1 MLGEWLIGSDVW
13 LRDPHLGVSSHDLL
27 SYGQLPALLRFEILT
42 PLVQHEGSL
51 MKCRFRLV
59 VAASLLSCVSTIAN
73 ARQPHVSYMFPAG
86 GQRGTTIDVKVGGHY
101 LHDAASFRIDGPGVE
116 APNKIVRGTTRWFEG
131 PVIPQPPSQRSEDYP
146 VDYDATLKIA
156 ADAKLGTRDWSVST
170 AQGVT
175 VPMKFVIGQFPELV
189 EEEIEGKP
197 LAQLVKLPVTINGRT
212 FPREDVDL
220 WSFDLAAGQT
230 LTCLVT
236 AQDIDSPVEA
246 HLELL
251 DPSGKRITEA
261 TAGQGADPLLRFTAK
276 TAGRYAV
283 QINDANFGG
292 LQHHVYRLTLT
303 TGPVVDSVFPLGGR
317 KGETLKLQLAG
328 VGLDRSTIDLPLPSD
343 SEQIIFRP
351 DFAAARELG
360 QVLEISEYPELIEPA
375 TVNNDVASAVNAVV
389 PSVLNGRVESAGDV
403 DVWKVEAKKG
413 EQLLFEV
420 HAASLGSELDA
431 VLTVLNVDGKQLA
444 EADDNGSE
452 IDARLIFNVP
462 TDGSYFVKVADRVAK
477 RGGTNF
483 GYRLHV
489 LDAKSADSAPFTLE
503 VQSQRAVNV
512 DRDGE
517 LQLKV
522 NVRRQN
528 FNEAIELVLDGLPEG
543 VAVDGATVPA
553 KQNNATIKLKADSK
567 ALLSSSVVRVI
578 GKAKIGEVERRA
590 VATIRTNPPTPE
602 KIDRILMAVTVKTPF
617 KFFGQFESKFA
628 PRGSVYLRHY
638 SLDRGGFDGPLEVSL
653 ADRQNRHLQGG
664 TGPKIVVPA
673 GVTEFDYPVS
683 LPPWLEVGRTSRTC
697 LMAVGAVVDADGTR
711 HKVTFT
717 SQEQNDQIIVLTAP
731 EEFSVAVEV
740 PAIRAVPG
748 ESVVIPVQVG
758 RASQL
763 KQPATIEVVPAKH
776 AQGVSSQPLTVGP
789 DVTKTGIKVSFAKGP
804 LGPFNAP
811 LLIRATTTDD
821 RGKPVVYETPLE
833 VVCDA
838 EEATVNQSKR
848 SAK

>member
-1 MLGEWLIGSDVW
+1 
-13 LRDPHLGVSSHDLL
+13 
-27 SYGQLPALLRFEILT
+27 
-42 PLVQHEGSL
+42 
-51 MKCRFRLV
+51 MKRRFRLF
-59 VAASLLSCVSTIAN
+59 VAATFLSSLASVAD
-73 ARQPHVSYMFPAG
+73 ARPPHVSYMFPAG
-86 GQRGTTIDVKVGGHY
+86 GQRGTTIDVKVGGHF
-101 LHDAASFRIDGPGVE
+101 LHDAAAFRIDGPGVE
-116 APNKIVRGTTRWFEG
+116 APAKIVRGSTRWFEG

-175 VPMKFVIGQFPELV
+175 VPMKFVVGQFPEVV

-197 LAQLVKLPVTINGRT
+197 LPQLVTLPVTINGRT

-251 DPSGKRITEA
+251 DPSGKRIAEA
-261 TAGQGADPLLRFTAK
+261 TAGQGADPSLRFTAK

-283 QINDANFGG
+283 QINDANYGG

-317 KGETLKLQLAG
+317 KGETLKLQLTGA
-328 VGLDRSTIDLPLPSD
+328 GLDRSTVDVPLPSD

-360 QVLEISEYPELIEPA
+360 QVLEISEHPEILEPA
-375 TVNNDVASAVNAVV
+375 TANNDVASAVSATV
-389 PSVLNGRVESAGDV
+389 PSVLNGRIESAGDV
-403 DVWKVEAKKG
+403 DVWKVDAKKG

-420 HAASLGSELDA
+420 HASSLGSELDA
-431 VLTVLNVDGKQLA
+431 VLKVLNADGKQLA
-444 EADDNGSE
+444 EADDNGSD
-452 IDARLIFNVP
+452 IDARQVFNVP
-462 TDGSYFVKVADRVAK
+462 ADGTYFVKVADRVAN
-477 RGGTNF
+477 RGGPNF

-489 LDAKSADSAPFTLE
+489 LDAKTADSAPFALE
-503 VQSQRAVNV
+503 VQSPRAVNV

-528 FNEAIELVLDGLPEG
+528 FNEAIELVLDGLPAG
-543 VAVDGATVPA
+543 VTVDGATVPA

-567 ALLSSSVVRVI
+567 TVLSSSVVRVI
-578 GKAKIGEVERRA
+578 GKAKVGDVERRT

-602 KIDRILMAVTVKTPF
+602 KIDRLLMAVTVKTPF

-628 PRGSVYLRHY
+628 PRGGVYVRHY
-638 SLDRGGFDGPLEVSL
+638 TLDRGGFDGPIEVSL
-653 ADRQNRHLQGG
+653 ADRQNRHLQGV
-664 TGPKIVVPA
+664 TGPKIVVPP

-697 LMAVGAVVDADGTR
+697 LMAVGEVVDADGAK
-711 HKVTFT
+711 HKVAFS

-731 EEFSVAVEV
+731 EEFSVLVEV

-776 AQGVSSQPLTVGP
+776 MQGVMAQPLTVGP

-804 LGPFNAP
+804 IGPFNAP
-811 LLIRATTTDD
+811 LVIRATTTDE
-821 RGKPVVYETPLE
+821 RGKPVVYETSLE
-833 VVCDA
+833 VVCDSQ
-838 EEATVNQSKR
+838 EAPVIQ
-848 SAK
+848 AKPTAK